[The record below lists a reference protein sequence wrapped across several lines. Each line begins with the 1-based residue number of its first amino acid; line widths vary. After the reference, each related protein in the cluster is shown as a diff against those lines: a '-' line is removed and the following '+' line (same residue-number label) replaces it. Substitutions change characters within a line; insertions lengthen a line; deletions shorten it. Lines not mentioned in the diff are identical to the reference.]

1 MKTKLMLAAA
11 AASLFAATAA
21 SAQDNDDYRFTL
33 VNSSAASAIEFVT
46 MRKNGTWSANWLS
59 SVIKPAGKRALVFNE
74 GDDRCEIR
82 TRITFSDGSKFDT
95 LVDYCGVTE
104 VIATDE
110 TLYSR

>member
-1 MKTKLMLAAA
+1 MKTLIGLAF
-11 AASLFAATAA
+11 AASMLIAPAAL
-21 SAQDNDDYRFTL
+21 AQDGDDYRFVL

-46 MRKNGTWSANWLS
+46 LRKNGTWSSNWLS

-95 LVDYCGVTE
+95 KVNYCDVTE